1 MARDL
6 RLQVILDTIDKASA
20 PLKSIHKQ
28 SGKATA
34 ALKEARDTHKQL
46 NKQLKTAAGLQQM
59 QSDLADVT
67 SSLKENQAAIDANRT
82 AHEEQLAT
90 HKEMASELRA
100 TEKRYKELSQSI
112 IRGDDVSQ
120 QYRDELERTRT
131 ELNLLQKQTD
141 KSSAKLKK
149 YRDTISKGEGKVT
162 ALNQRQKLLNNSI
175 GESRSKLTAAGI
187 STDNLADSTADLRR
201 KFDASTAAI
210 EKQKA
215 ALAAL
220 NEREKALAKARQARK
235 AMHTAGMKIAGHGA
249 VMAYAGQ
256 QALTGIAGTLMPG
269 IDYDAQKSAVQAI
282 TRLQANDPRLQ
293 ALHNQSADLGASTS
307 FTSTQVAQGQ
317 EFLARAGYSPEA
329 IKASMKDVLDL
340 AKANRIE
347 LAQAADIASNISGAF
362 RIDAEAAGSMQ
373 RVSDILTATTTR
385 ANVDMQM
392 LGETMKYLG
401 QASGLDMSLEQ
412 AAAMAGFLGNIGIQG
427 SEAGTTMRAMMTRLS
442 APTGAAQTALQEL
455 DVQVADTAG
464 NLRQI
469 PDILADIN
477 KATAGMGNVAVASYL
492 KDIFG
497 EEPGSGVSLLIE
509 KQGKA
514 ALDKFADT
522 LKNVKG
528 ENAKIAAI
536 MGDNI
541 QGDLDGLQSAI
552 QSVSNEITG
561 ANDGPLRELVQM
573 VTENVRAVSAWIKEN
588 PELTRQ
594 ILKGAIAFAGIAA
607 AAGALATVI
616 GFVTIVASKLIMP
629 IRGLTKGL
637 WATLRGMWAFG
648 KYLLMLGGKTIPY
661 IIAMVKS
668 LGSVLAWIAKGAIS
682 VLIGALKFLGQ
693 AILWVGRI
701 VLANPITAAVT
712 AIAVAAYLIYEHWDT
727 VGPYFIK
734 LWEFLKNVFLEAL
747 QAIKTLINTYS
758 PIGVLYNIIKA
769 SLNKIGIELPGTF
782 TEFGANLMQGLIKGI
797 KSLLPDVSATIGDVA
812 GNVSGWFKEK
822 LGIHSPSRV
831 FASHGNGVMAGL
843 EQGLNDNA
851 DKALSP
857 VDKLQR
863 NLTAIGAGLAIS
875 TTAIGPVAAVE
886 PSAGPHLTGNTAS
899 AISVQIGDIHIHPTP
914 GMDERQ
920 LAAMVRSEI
929 ERLTREQLMRQR
941 TRMRDTE

>member
-293 ALHNQSADLGASTS
+293 ALHDQSADLGASTS

-347 LAQAADIASNISGAF
+347 LAQAADIASGISGAF
-362 RIDAEAAGSMQ
+362 RIDAEATGSMQ

-385 ANVDMQM
+385 AKVDMQM

-412 AAAMAGFLGNIGIQG
+412 AAAMAGFLGNISIQG
-427 SEAGTTMRAMMTRLS
+427 SEAGTTLRAMMTRLS
-442 APTGAAQTALQEL
+442 APTGTAQTSLQEL

-477 KATAGMGNVAVASYL
+477 RATTGMGNVARASYL

-497 EEPGSGVSLLIE
+497 EEPGSGMALLIE
-509 KQGKA
+509 QQGQA
-514 ALDKFADT
+514 GIDKFADL

-528 ENAKIAAI
+528 ENAQVATI

-541 QGDLDGLQSAI
+541 RGDLDSLNSAI
-552 QSVSNEITG
+552 QSVSNTLTD
-561 ANDGPLRELVQM
+561 ANNGPLRELIQM
-573 VTENVRAVSAWIKEN
+573 VTANVRAISAWIKEN
-588 PELTRQ
+588 PEAAKT
-594 ILKGAIAFAGIAA
+594 ILMVVAGVAA
-607 AAGALATVI
+607 AVAVLGTLAIGVGTVTMAVSSLTPVMGGIIGIVKALSA
-616 GFVTIVASKLIMP
+616 
-629 IRGLTKGL
+629 
-637 WATLRGMWAFG
+637 
-648 KYLLMLGGKTIPY
+648 
-661 IIAMVKS
+661 
-668 LGSVLAWIAKGAIS
+668 
-682 VLIGALKFLGQ
+682 AL
-693 AILWVGRI
+693 
-701 VLANPITAAVT
+701 LANPIVAVIAAIAAAV
-712 AIAVAAYLIYEHWDT
+712 YLIYDNWDT
-727 VGPYFIK
+727 IGPYFEK
-734 LWEFLKNVFLEAL
+734 LWSWVQEIFAVGMENLLHVF
-747 QAIKTLINTYS
+747 NTYS

-769 SLNKIGIELPGTF
+769 SLNKIGIELPDTF

-831 FASHGNGVMAGL
+831 FASHGNDVMAGL

-899 AISVQIGDIHIHPTP
+899 AISVQIGDIHIHPAP
-914 GMDERQ
+914 GMDERA
-920 LAAMVRSEI
+920 LAALVKAEI